1 MKIREKIRDVRN
13 HSGIIPSLLLMVRNL
28 MLFVLTINISFAE
41 SLGLNDLI
49 DSAFTNN
56 PEISVAK
63 SRYEAALKRTPLI
76 RYLPDPWLA
85 VEFGMDMEMYSISQ
99 EIPFPTKLSY
109 KTRYART
116 EAEEI
121 FSDYYFVVNRV
132 IKEIK
137 ENYARLYLVQKE
149 LEILEQQKE
158 ILEQISI
165 IANHNYRLN
174 RVTQVD
180 IIHTQTALVK
190 LDNEIQDLKNEK
202 IVLITALNRLIN
214 RPIDKELG
222 IQLQPL
228 VKPLISG
235 IDSLY
240 QLAKN
245 HNPVLKSYQWKEDKA
260 KINLTLARQEY
271 LPDFMIR
278 YGLER
283 MEFENYKIMFG
294 LTIPLWFW
302 SKQKNMV
309 TEMKQELKM
318 AEKEYQVM
326 ENEILSHI
334 KELSIMLDNEERRI
348 RLYEGSIIPQY
359 ESALGSAMAAYEINR
374 VDIMTV
380 LETQKMLLEEKIEY
394 QRTLLNYSITIAE
407 LEEITGINFLP
418 E

>member
-1 MKIREKIRDVRN
+1 
-13 HSGIIPSLLLMVRNL
+13 
-28 MLFVLTINISFAE
+28 MLFVLTINIFFAE

-56 PEISVAK
+56 PEISAAK
-63 SRYEAALKRTPLI
+63 SRYEAALERVPLM

-85 VEFGMDMEMYSISQ
+85 VEFSKDMEMYSITQ
-99 EIPFPTKLSY
+99 EVPFPTKLSY

-116 EAEEI
+116 EAEEV
-121 FSDYYFVVNRV
+121 FSNYYSVANRV

-180 IIHTQTALVK
+180 VIHIQTALVK

-202 IVLITALNRLIN
+202 IVLIATLNRLIN
-214 RPIDKELG
+214 RPVDEELK
-222 IQLQPL
+222 IQL
-228 VKPLISG
+228 VTMAEPLIPR

-240 QLAKN
+240 QLARS
-245 HNPVLKSYQWKEDKA
+245 HSPLLKSYQWKEDKT

-271 LPDFMIR
+271 LPDFMLR
-278 YGLER
+278 YELER

-294 LTIPLWFW
+294 LTLPLWFW
-302 SKQKNMV
+302 HKQKSMV
-309 TEMKQELKM
+309 AEMEQELKM
-318 AEKEYQVM
+318 VEKEYNVM
-326 ENEILSHI
+326 ENEIMNRI
-334 KELSIMLDNEERRI
+334 KELSIMLENNKRKI
-348 RLYEGSIIPQY
+348 KLYETSIIPNF
-359 ESALGSAMAAYEINR
+359 ESALVSAMAAYEINR

-380 LETQKMLLEEKIEY
+380 LETQKMLLEEKIEH

-407 LEEITGINFLP
+407 LEEITGLNFLP